1 MEIILKLIVAVY
13 ALAIAMQI
21 KGYMTSI
28 KVPKTEVDKAT
39 PEAGFMTPQKSL

>member
-28 KVPKTEVDKAT
+28 KVPKTEVA
-39 PEAGFMTPQKSL
+39 AGFMAPQNSL